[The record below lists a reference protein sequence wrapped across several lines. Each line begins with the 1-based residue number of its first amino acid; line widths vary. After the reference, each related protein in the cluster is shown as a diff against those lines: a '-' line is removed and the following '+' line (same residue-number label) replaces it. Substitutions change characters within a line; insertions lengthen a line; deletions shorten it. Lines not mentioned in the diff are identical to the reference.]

1 MRGYKVFSG
10 TANQELSRQIAKYL
24 GIPLSEASIKRF
36 SDGEISVQIGESVR
50 GKDVFIIQ
58 STCAPTD
65 TNLMELLILTDA
77 IKRSSASTVT
87 AVIPYFGYARQDRK
101 AAPRVSIT
109 AKLVANMIEI
119 AGIDRVVTMDLH
131 AGQIKG
137 FFDIPVDNLY
147 GTITFIN
154 YLKNKHLSNP
164 IVASPDI
171 GGVARARSLAK
182 QLNLDLAII
191 DKRREKANESEVMN
205 VIGDANGKDVILID
219 DMVDTAGT
227 LIKAAAAF
235 KERGATSVT
244 AFCTHPVLSG
254 PAYERIATGA
264 IDELVVTDTIP
275 LKEQNEHIKVISVAP
290 LFAEVIR
297 RVYHDESVNNLFM

>member
-58 STCAPTD
+58 PTCAPTD

-77 IKRSSASTVT
+77 LKRSSASTVT

-109 AKLVANMIEI
+109 AKLVANMIET

-131 AGQIKG
+131 AGQIQG

-205 VIGDANGKDVILID
+205 VIGDVNGKDVILID

-254 PAYERIATGA
+254 PAYERIAAGA

>member
-109 AKLVANMIEI
+109 AKLVANMIET
-119 AGIDRVVTMDLH
+119 AGIDIVVTMDLH
-131 AGQIKG
+131 AGQIQC

-164 IVASPDI
+164 IVASPDV

-205 VIGDANGKDVILID
+205 VIGDVNGKDVILID

>member
-58 STCAPTD
+58 PTCAPTD

-77 IKRSSASTVT
+77 LKRSSASTVT

-101 AAPRVSIT
+101 AAPRVPIT
-109 AKLVANMIEI
+109 AKLVANMIET

-131 AGQIKG
+131 AGQIQG

-164 IVASPDI
+164 IVASPDV